1 MIPDILYY
9 VLMLGYFLY
18 IIFRFSKPPDDN
30 KKKEPD
36 VHNIEKI
43 YMISSICFVIWTFF
57 VLNPT
62 LTLLVPFH
70 SYFKHILVLFGIF
83 NAFMTVL
90 YIRYRDD
97 IYFYESYN
105 LCFTL
110 VITFIAIYFIWNPIQ
125 DELFRSGI
133 EDLPS
138 RSIHEDLTTYN
149 ENGNVKQFGTNKQGL
164 FYTREDSDPVTIH
177 NAAKNPLHPRDSI
190 RGHRLSEMS
199 DTNERE
205 LQQKLDSLKNL
216 KNSQFDT
223 EQI

>member
-1 MIPDILYY
+1 MVIPAVLYY
-9 VLMLGYFLY
+9 ILMLCYFLY

-57 VLNPT
+57 VLNPI
-62 LTLLVPFH
+62 LSPLVPFH

-83 NAFMTVL
+83 NSFMTVL

-133 EDLPS
+133 EDLSS
-138 RSIHEDLTTYN
+138 RSINDDLFK
-149 ENGNVKQFGTNKQGL
+149 ESGRGKSFRINKQG
-164 FYTREDSDPVTIH
+164 FIYKREDYDPVIIH
-177 NAAKNPLHPRDSI
+177 NAAQNPVHPRASV
-190 RGHRLSEMS
+190 R
-199 DTNERE
+199 RE
-205 LQQKLDSLKNL
+205 ARSPH
-216 KNSQFDT
+216 FDT
-223 EQI
+223 QQ